1 MHFLLPTSWRR
12 RALGHPSEF
21 RFAHDSDGSLVG
33 EEEGEGMV
41 GFGNVE
47 AIRRDAMARQE
58 EAAIAE
64 RRLSR
69 DLEEGF
75 RDDSDDDTG
84 EEPRGRTER

>member
-1 MHFLLPTSWRR
+1 
-12 RALGHPSEF
+12 
-21 RFAHDSDGSLVG
+21 
-33 EEEGEGMV
+33 MV

-75 RDDSDDDTG
+75 RDDSDDDTE
-84 EEPRGRTER
+84 EEPRGRTDR